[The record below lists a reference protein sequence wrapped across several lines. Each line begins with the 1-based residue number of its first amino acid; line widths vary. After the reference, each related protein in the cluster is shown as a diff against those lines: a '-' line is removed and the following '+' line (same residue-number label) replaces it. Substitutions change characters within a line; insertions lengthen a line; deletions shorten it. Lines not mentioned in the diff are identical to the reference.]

1 VGGGDPAKGGGL
13 TRTTIVDTAIALA
26 DEAGVDAL
34 SMRRIA
40 DRMGAGAMSLY
51 RHIPNKDALLAEMTD
66 EVARR
71 NTYPDPEPGWTWR
84 DRVRIAADIDW
95 QLYQEHPW
103 VLFTFAV
110 PRYNF
115 GPSSLACLAW
125 LVDGFG
131 ELTDDPR
138 EATRMALSVWSYIAG
153 IALQQVS
160 ASMLA
165 RRDGAPEETSG
176 LSALLEGAPRWPTPA
191 ALIPLEGTGRGDLLD
206 PARMLRSGLEAMC
219 AGFATTHAA
228 EPRQGP
234 AEESAPRR

>member
-1 VGGGDPAKGGGL
+1 MNRASRSDSVGGGGKATGGL
-13 TRTTIVDTAIALA
+13 TRGSIVDAAIALA

-51 RHIPNKDALLAEMTD
+51 RHIPNKDTLLAEMTD

-71 NTYPDPEPGWTWR
+71 NPYPDPEPDWTWR
-84 DRVRIAADIDW
+84 DRVRIAAEIDW

-115 GPSSLACLAW
+115 GRHSLICLAW
-125 LVDGFG
+125 LVDGFT
-131 ELTDDPR
+131 ELTNDPR
-138 EATRMALSVWSYIAG
+138 EATRMTLAVWSYIAG

-160 ASMLA
+160 ATMLA
-165 RRDGAPEETSG
+165 RREGDQEEMSG
-176 LSALLEGAPRWPTPA
+176 LSALLEGTPRWPTPTP
-191 ALIPLEGTGRGDLLD
+191 LRSLEGTGRGELLD
-206 PARMLRSGLEAMC
+206 PTHLLQSGLDALC
-219 AGFATTHAA
+219 DGFAAHH
-228 EPRQGP
+228 EP
-234 AEESAPRR
+234 PRR